1 MGMPDQAVPIRI
13 KVRGTDAIQWKENFV
28 FQVSMDMECCGIQ
41 TLSIDSALIA
51 IGLCPTCPQDP
62 FSYAPIYRNVP
73 THLVLSHTPRASE
86 FCFPYTKY
94 SPLK

>member
-1 MGMPDQAVPIRI
+1 MGMPDQAVPIGI
-13 KVRGTDAIQWKENFV
+13 KVRGTDAIQWKEHFV

-62 FSYAPIYRNVP
+62 FSYAPIQERTY
-73 THLVLSHTPRASE
+73 TSGLVT
-86 FCFPYTKY
+86 Y
-94 SPLK
+94 STC